1 MPNPEPVEEFVASM
15 PARYV
20 SAFTADEIQQHA
32 RIVRARGQR
41 LAEVGRF
48 TSLRHPETAIC
59 IVASDRPGLLATISA
74 ALSLVGLGV
83 SEAEIFTRRASASLS
98 EAVDLF
104 WVVRQ
109 PPLPHLE
116 ISSQELERLG
126 QRLVELLGRSEVVLP
141 ERASTIVPSAP
152 AASTRVRFVDDDA
165 GRCTTLEVDT
175 NDRSGL
181 LLAICQTIFA
191 ARVQIVGSHIKA
203 HGGCARGRFDL
214 LELDERLIATDRRQ
228 ELQMAVLS
236 AIDELARPLAQSFV
250 G

>member
-1 MPNPEPVEEFVASM
+1 MFKSKPVEDFVTSM
-15 PARYV
+15 PARYA

-32 RIVRARGQR
+32 RIVRGRGQR
-41 LAEVGRF
+41 SAQVGRF
-48 TSLRHPETAIC
+48 TSLRHSETAIC

-83 SEAEIFTRRASASLS
+83 FEAEIFTRSASASLS

-109 PPLPHLE
+109 PPLQHLE
-116 ISSQELERLG
+116 ISSRDLERLG
-126 QRLVELLGRSEVVLP
+126 RCLIELLGRSEVVLP
-141 ERASTIVPSAP
+141 ERASEIIQSAP
-152 AASTRVRFVDDDA
+152 EASTRIRFVDDDR

-175 NDRSGL
+175 HDRSGL

-191 ARVQIVGSHIKA
+191 ARVQIVGSHIKT
-203 HGGCARGRFDL
+203 HGGRAQGRFDL
-214 LELDERLIATDRRQ
+214 LELDEQPIATDRRQ

-236 AIDELARPLAQSFV
+236 AIDALARPTAQSFV